1 MKLRSEMLEL
11 KLFWFLRPSRSR
23 GNIFRCFKTRKD
35 TIQPGFDRWRPAIRE
50 RFLLHAHHSSRT
62 LNPSR
67 YYLVQANSELND
79 MIEYYERLLL
89 DREKEVMTWK
99 DKSSSLGA
107 IVFIQT
113 KNVRTELESNTKGW
127 PTIGMLS

>member
-1 MKLRSEMLEL
+1 METE
-11 KLFWFLRPSRSR
+11 
-23 GNIFRCFKTRKD
+23 GNVFRCFKTRKD
-35 TIQPGFDRWRPAIRE
+35 TIQPGFGRWRPAIRE
-50 RFLLHAHHSSRT
+50 RFLLHAHHSSR
-62 LNPSR
+62 
-67 YYLVQANSELND
+67 ANSELND

-107 IVFIQT
+107 IVFIQN
-113 KNVRTELESNTKGW
+113 KKVRTELESNTKGW

>member
-1 MKLRSEMLEL
+1 
-11 KLFWFLRPSRSR
+11 
-23 GNIFRCFKTRKD
+23 
-35 TIQPGFDRWRPAIRE
+35 
-50 RFLLHAHHSSRT
+50 
-62 LNPSR
+62 
-67 YYLVQANSELND
+67 

-113 KNVRTELESNTKGW
+113 KKVRTELESNTKGW